1 MIIFYLFIY
10 LCWSLSK
17 LFQRW
22 SFEPLFQAVDGWIG
36 WRTGDRWKCDSLDDF
51 WINCSAGEEE
61 PAAALEQT
69 NKQTNKALSERD
81 GHVCSV
87 HHQARYY
94 PHSEP
99 SSSVVM
105 SLDRDCTHVIGWCH
119 HPPCPWCQLS
129 PTTHSITLAITYCC
143 CTIPCI
149 HHCELFMHPPLKT
162 RLGDVWYA
170 YFHSIVDVSALEIF
184 KFSISLVWYL
194 NHTTINKFPS

>member
-81 GHVCSV
+81 GHVC
-87 HHQARYY
+87 RC
-94 PHSEP
+94 P
-99 SSSVVM
+99 SSGQVLPTQWALFQCGDVIRQGLHPCHWVM
-105 SLDRDCTHVIGWCH
+105 SSPTLPLVSAESYHPFHHSCH
-119 HPPCPWCQLS
+119 HILLLYNP
-129 PTTHSITLAITYCC
+129 
-143 CTIPCI
+143 
-149 HHCELFMHPPLKT
+149 MHPSLWALYASSPKDKT
-162 RLGDVWYA
+162 GGCLVC
-170 YFHSIVDVSALEIF
+170 IF
-184 KFSISLVWYL
+184 PFNSWC
-194 NHTTINKFPS
+194 